1 MRVVSCDEL
10 TTIQALERDAP
21 TQPMQPRQMERLSA
35 LGEQR
40 VDAAVCNMAL
50 MMGQC
55 RGKA

>member
-1 MRVVSCDEL
+1 MVSCDEL

-50 MMGQC
+50 MMGQY
-55 RGKA
+55 RGKT